1 MAASNA
7 WKQAIGCRPRHL
19 EWGRY
24 LPTRRRIR
32 PALIDTLNLAAI
44 APPKTGDKTNDVR
57 GVTDVK
63 SRSPSSWIPAASTID
78 AHWKTGE
85 AAKSARK
92 TNRPPVPASTLLYDP
107 MGMYSS

>member
-1 MAASNA
+1 
-7 WKQAIGCRPRHL
+7 
-19 EWGRY
+19 
-24 LPTRRRIR
+24 
-32 PALIDTLNLAAI
+32 LIDTLNLAAI

-63 SRSPSSWIPAASTID
+63 SRSRSSWIPAASTID

-92 TNRPPVPASTLLYDP
+92 TDHPSAPASISMYDP
-107 MGMYSS
+107 MGTHSS